1 MSLFD
6 LIKATVACGG
16 IAFLIYSYPVVS
28 QVVIISLLTVLWMS
42 YAYRVF
48 GRMLRR

>member
-1 MSLFD
+1 MSLID

-28 QVVIISLLTVLWMS
+28 QVVIIGLLTVLWMS
-42 YAYRVF
+42 YAYRVL
-48 GRMLRR
+48 GRLLRR